1 MAGKIDIG
9 LTPKH
14 IAIIN
19 EILSKDSTAEIKL
32 TKHDGKYE
40 IVVLENVKIKRS

>member
-1 MAGKIDIG
+1 MGKINVR
-9 LTPKH
+9 LNTKH
-14 IAIIN
+14 IEIIE